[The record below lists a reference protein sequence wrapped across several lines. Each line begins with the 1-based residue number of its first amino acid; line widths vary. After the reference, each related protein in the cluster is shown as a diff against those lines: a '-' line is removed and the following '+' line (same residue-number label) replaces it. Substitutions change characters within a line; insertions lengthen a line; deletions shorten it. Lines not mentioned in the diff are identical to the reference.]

1 MKGHFPDSGQ
11 FESRLM
17 PHPGGHAQLE
27 KCPCSAVG
35 SAGAAI
41 TGDGRTAPGQIKPKY
56 IL

>member
-17 PHPGGHAQLE
+17 PHPGGHVQLE

-41 TGDGRTAPGQIKPKY
+41 TGDSRTAPGQIKPMY